1 MSRHM
6 QRWAA
11 HRKDTMPQA
20 LAATLLSSVRSF
32 RKLRPT
38 HYFSAQVQSAR
49 AHSQCQ
55 LVGEYL
61 NPKTCSTQP
70 VLYSTFSRTISMQ
83 LLRSDAQAWAL
94 HHKQPSQ
101 RTFLKIGS

>member
-6 QRWAA
+6 QPWVAPP
-11 HRKDTMPQA
+11 KGTMRQA

-49 AHSQCQ
+49 DRSQCQ
-55 LVGEYL
+55 WVVEYL

-70 VLYSTFSRTISMQ
+70 GPYSTFSRTISMQ
-83 LLRSDAQAWAL
+83 LLRSDAQAWAH
-94 HHKQPSQ
+94 HHKQQ
-101 RTFLKIGS
+101 

>member
-1 MSRHM
+1 MSRNM
-6 QRWAA
+6 QPWVAPP
-11 HRKDTMPQA
+11 KGTMPQA
-20 LAATLLSSVRSF
+20 LAATLLSFVRSF

-55 LVGEYL
+55 LVAEYL
-61 NPKTCSTQP
+61 NPKSCSTQP

-83 LLRSDAQAWAL
+83 LLRSDAQAWAH
-94 HHKQPSQ
+94 HHKQP
-101 RTFLKIGS
+101 

>member
-11 HRKDTMPQA
+11 RRKDTMPQA
-20 LAATLLSSVRSF
+20 LAATLLTSIRSF

-49 AHSQCQ
+49 DRSQCQ
-55 LVGEYL
+55 WVVQYL

-70 VLYSTFSRTISMQ
+70 VPYSTSSRTISMQ
-83 LLRSDAQAWAL
+83 LLRSDAQAWAH
-94 HHKQPSQ
+94 HHKQVEQ
-101 RTFLKIGS
+101 RHFLKI